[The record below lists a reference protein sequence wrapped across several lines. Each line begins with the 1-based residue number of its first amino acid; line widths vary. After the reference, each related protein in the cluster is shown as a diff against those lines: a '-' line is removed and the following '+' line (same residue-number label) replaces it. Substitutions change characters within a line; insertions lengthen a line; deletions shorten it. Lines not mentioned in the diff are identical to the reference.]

1 MAKNRKD
8 RGAKRDPRD
17 LREGQAKS
25 GRPSTS
31 RSREESMKESG
42 QDDFQDPGSSGTT
55 GLGGESSSGNSTRE
69 PGGVEGA
76 GGSE

>member
-1 MAKNRKD
+1 MAKNRNDKD
-8 RGAKRDPRD
+8 AKRDPRD

-31 RSREESMKESG
+31 RNREESRKESG
-42 QDDFQDPGSSGTT
+42 RDNFQNPSSSGTT
-55 GLGGESSSGNSTRE
+55 GLGGESSDGSTPE

-76 GGSE
+76 EGSE